1 MACQFF
7 EFIVACFRRCKFHHF
22 NFIELVLPYKP
33 LDVFSV
39 TSRLLPEAG
48 GGRGIRNGERIF
60 IQYLV
65 TVDVC
70 NRDLRGWDK
79 VVVPPLNLK
88 KVFLKLGQLP
98 RADKTIAFYHK
109 RRQYLQIAVF
119 FCVKVKHEIDKRP
132 LKERANAFHKGKPR
146 ARKFPRPL
154 KINNAEGLPY
164 FHMFLRGE
172 GKRRLFAGNPYY
184 LIAVFIMPNRGRR
197 MGEIGYGKEEVF

>member
-7 EFIVACFRRCKFHHF
+7 KLIAACFRRCELDQL
-22 NFIELVLPYKP
+22 NLIELVLPYKP
-33 LDVFSV
+33 FYVFSV
-39 TSRLLPEAG
+39 TSRLLPETG

-60 IQYLV
+60 IQYLAA
-65 TVDVC
+65 VDVC

-79 VVVPPLNLK
+79 IVVPPLYLK

-98 RADKTIAFYHK
+98 RADKTIAFNHK
-109 RRQYLQIAVF
+109 RRQYLQIAVL
-119 FCVKVKHEIDKRP
+119 FCVKVEHEINKRP

-164 FHMFLRGE
+164 FHVFLRGE
-172 GKRRLFAGNPYY
+172 GKRRLFAGNPYD
-184 LIAVFIMPNRGRR
+184 LIAVFIMPNRGGR
-197 MGEIGYGKEEVF
+197 MGEVGYGKEEVF